1 MKFVKGSEM
10 IEKNFQQKIR
20 AIVCD
25 ADHTLYKLSSQEAYS
40 KMFSFLSQKTGI
52 KKCVIEITFK
62 EEMRKL
68 LSSTEAKNPEKRKRD
83 NFLKYVL
90 NKLNVELPENEIR
103 KVIEMFWNEACKTLK
118 PNECVFEFLE
128 KTRKKGITLG
138 VFTDEF
144 RENLIKKLNRVFG
157 EWKRYFDFLIT
168 PEDTGEMKPS
178 EKYYEKILEITR
190 CSSEKI
196 LVIGDSWERDLM
208 LAKQYGMITVLISE
222 KYEGN
227 PDIYAKSFCELIKAL
242 VW

>member
-1 MKFVKGSEM
+1 ME
-10 IEKNFQQKIR
+10 EKNFQQKIR
-20 AIVCD
+20 AVVCD

-40 KMFSFLSQKTGI
+40 KMFSFLSQKTET
-52 KKCVIEITFK
+52 KKRVIEITFK
-62 EEMRKL
+62 EELRKL
-68 LSSTEAKNPEKRKRD
+68 LSSPEAKNPEKRKRD

-103 KVIEMFWNEACKTLK
+103 KVIEMFWNEVCKTLE
-118 PNECVFEFLE
+118 PNECVFIFLE
-128 KTRKKGITLG
+128 KTRKRGITLG

-144 RENLIKKLNRVFG
+144 RENLVKKLNRIFG

-190 CSSEKI
+190 CSSEEI

-227 PDIYAKSFCELIKAL
+227 PDIYVKSFCELIKTL
-242 VW
+242 GW